1 VITFHLQAPHPYY
14 KPSNNLVAC
23 KDPICQSLRTSGDQR
38 CENPEQ
44 CDYEVEYADGGS
56 SLGVLVKDAFN
67 LNFTSEKR
75 QSPLLAL
82 GLFSLLSFFIKTL
95 RGSMHF
101 SFGRQACII

>member
-1 VITFHLQAPHPYY
+1 MITFHLQAPHPYY
-14 KPSNNLVAC
+14 IPSNNLVDW
-23 KDPICQSLRTSGDQR
+23 KDPICQSLHTSGDKR
-38 CENPEQ
+38 RENPGQ
-44 CDYEVEYADGGS
+44 CDYEVKYADGGS

-67 LNFTSEKR
+67 LNFTSENH

-95 RGSMHF
+95 RDSMHF